1 MRQKMTDSQLN
12 DLIKCGVARAYNSKE
27 YSLFC
32 NFLETERSKTF
43 VRDVDR
49 LQMKD
54 LLNKYGLTY
63 MKKMYSTD
71 FKLRELMRSSIRHM
85 NIVDYTGLNTP
96 PQSISIK
103 RVKVP
108 IYMKKAFNK
117 SRIREIEIKNC
128 FRRKGQAATL
138 YGYELHKIR
147 KWEQKHPKPTDEQ
160 LKQDL
165 FPDLL
170 LVGWSTKRNI
180 ALEHIRDMLCEKY
193 CNYKK
198 VTPYWKLY
206 GVFRNKTTCYEA
218 EIDRLNSSY
227 VFDRMSK
234 DESGEVIIKHMQHV
248 LHKQRDA
255 DSANECLCLKLYN
268 NSGDEIYKVA
278 A

>member
-1 MRQKMTDSQLN
+1 MTDSQLN
-12 DLIKCGVARAYNSKE
+12 DLIKCGVAKAYNPKE
-27 YSLFC
+27 YLSFC
-32 NFLETERSKTF
+32 KFLETTKSKTF

-49 LQMKD
+49 LQIKD
-54 LLNKYGLTY
+54 LLNKYSLGY

-71 FKLRELMRSSIRHM
+71 SKLRELMRSSIRSM

-96 PQSISIK
+96 NVSISTK
-103 RVKVP
+103 RIKVP
-108 IYMKKAFNK
+108 IYMKDAFSKN
-117 SRIREIEIKNC
+117 RIKDIEKKNS
-128 FRRKGQAATL
+128 FRRRGQAATL

-206 GVFRNKTTCYEA
+206 GVFKNKTTCYEA

-234 DESGEVIIKHMQHV
+234 DESGEVIIKHMQHI
-248 LHKQRDA
+248 LHKQRAA
-255 DSANECLCLKLYN
+255 DSANKCLCLRLYN
-268 NSGDEIYKVA
+268 NSGDEIYRVA
-278 A
+278 